1 MSFLKTFF
9 SSLSLSANEQISILI
24 QERDSAVSNEQ
35 SLAERVGELMDE
47 IVRLNEEV
55 TRAKQQKLG
64 ELNTKRFQTSLT
76 YITLFREKTKG

>member
-1 MSFLKTFF
+1 M

-64 ELNTKRFQTSLT
+64 ELNTKRFQTSLAYLT
-76 YITLFREKTKG
+76 MPREKTEVNKGVLLM

>member
-1 MSFLKTFF
+1 M

-64 ELNTKRFQTSLT
+64 ELNTKRFQT
-76 YITLFREKTKG
+76 

>member
-1 MSFLKTFF
+1 M

-76 YITLFREKTKG
+76 YITLSREKTKG